1 MQVIKKLRK
10 NLVRISKNSYTILFR
25 MLKMV
30 EIFPVNDELA
40 TNLKVFLGQMKYIA
54 VHITR

>member
-25 MLKMV
+25 MLKME